1 MRKDLIIGL
10 SVSALGALE
19 LPLLTT
25 APPAPPPTGRRQ
37 PLMSSRSRC
46 RHFRRRSRRRS
57 QTDETPDED
66 AVQST
71 VAPPSLVDIPNVVP
85 NAVFVMTPE
94 PPPPPGIATAKGVVT
109 IPANPR
115 PPGWG
120 KDWTNL
126 FNISQLDQIP
136 VARYQPQPCYPYE
149 MKRSG
154 TSGRVTVGFI
164 CDSDGNVSE
173 PYVMNSSHREF
184 DFPAIQAVSKWKF
197 KPGRR
202 GGRNVNTRMSVL
214 IDIHHHR
221 LINSH
226 FSLPSWPYSG
236 PVPIPKRF
244 WWPLR

>member
-1 MRKDLIIGL
+1 MRKDLIIGF
-10 SVSALGALE
+10 SVSAVVHYSIMFFFN
-19 LPLLTT
+19 
-25 APPAPPPTGRRQ
+25 APPAPPPPVADTADVIKIEM
-37 PLMSSRSRC
+37 PTLAPDEPEKKP
-46 RHFRRRSRRRS
+46 
-57 QTDETPDED
+57 TDEIPDED
-66 AVQST
+66 VVQSA

-85 NAVFVMTPE
+85 NAIFVMTPE
-94 PPPPPGIATAKGVVT
+94 VPPPPGIATAKGVVT
-109 IPANPR
+109 IPVNPH

-120 KDWTNL
+120 KNWTNL

-136 VARYQPQPCYPYE
+136 VARYQPQPVFPYE

-202 GGRNVNTRMSVL
+202 GGRNVNTRMSQL
-214 IDIHHHR
+214 IEFNITD
-221 LINSH
+221 
-226 FSLPSWPYSG
+226 
-236 PVPIPKRF
+236 
-244 WWPLR
+244 